1 MLLILTFAVGVQ
13 AGTPPGAGAI
23 ERDQLSVRDAWVA
36 EALPGSSN
44 SAAYMVIVNGGDV
57 DEELLSVDSEVA
69 ENIEL
74 HKMENRDG
82 MMRMQKVDY
91 IMIAPGTEVKLE
103 PGGLHVMLIGLERQ
117 LSPGEDVEIT
127 LVFED
132 GSRSILTAPVK
143 KVEVQM
149 EHDKHH

>member
-1 MLLILTFAVGVQ
+1 MRRATVLAVLLILTIAAGVQ
-13 AGTPPGAGAI
+13 AGTRPGASAG

-44 SAAYMVIVNGGDV
+44 TAAYMVIVNGGDV

-103 PGGLHVMLIGLERQ
+103 PGGLHVMLIGLTDEIKE
-117 LSPGEDVEIT
+117 GGTVELT
-127 LVFED
+127 LNFES
-132 GSRSILTAPVK
+132 GATLNVSAPIRK
-143 KVEVQM
+143 R
-149 EHDKHH
+149 